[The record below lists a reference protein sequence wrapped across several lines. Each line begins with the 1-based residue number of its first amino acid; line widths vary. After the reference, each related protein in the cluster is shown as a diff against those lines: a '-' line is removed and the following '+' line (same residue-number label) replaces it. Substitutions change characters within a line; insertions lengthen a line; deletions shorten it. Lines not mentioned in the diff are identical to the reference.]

1 MGGIIDD
8 RRAGSRTPVDRLQG
22 LRIAATEGDAFR
34 ILPARLTDLSSGGFG
49 VQMLVSLPAG
59 SRVFV
64 SCEYLC
70 DNVCLDLRGWSRI
83 AYCEDRGDG
92 LFQIG
97 IAFQDVKCRTLY
109 DAAQRRFGKYH
120 WRGGLERLPPDL
132 AARRPQFAT

>member
-1 MGGIIDD
+1 MTGTMDD
-8 RRAGSRTPVDRLQG
+8 RRAGSRTSVDRLQG
-22 LRIAATEGDAFR
+22 LRIAATQGGALR
-34 ILPARLTDLSSGGFG
+34 IMPARLMDLSSGGFG
-49 VQMLVSLPAG
+49 VHMLAPLPPG

-97 IAFQDVKCRTLY
+97 IAFQDLKCRTLY
-109 DAAQRRFGKYH
+109 NAAQRQFGKYH
-120 WRGGLERLPPDL
+120 WRGGLER
-132 AARRPQFAT
+132 A